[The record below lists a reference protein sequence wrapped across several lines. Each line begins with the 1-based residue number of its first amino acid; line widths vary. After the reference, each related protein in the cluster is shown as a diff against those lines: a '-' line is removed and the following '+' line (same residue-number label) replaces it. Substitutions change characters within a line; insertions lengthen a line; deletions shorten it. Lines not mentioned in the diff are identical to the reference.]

1 MDLMEKLVA
10 DTTLNDVDER
20 RIATSLV
27 RPVRP

>member
-10 DTTLNDVDER
+10 DTTLNYVDER

-27 RPVRP
+27 RLVSP